1 MAACK
6 AISMTLVQN
15 NTRTSWIDNDRDADD
30 DPPLNVIDSDD
41 NENASLPTSMMA
53 TNSTVAVDAP
63 SQPMPA
69 IAREEQIDGDN
80 GPEPSQWNHDVY
92 KGVLIPQF
100 GPV

>member
-1 MAACK
+1 
-6 AISMTLVQN
+6 MTLVQN